1 MKKIIVK
8 ITFALAVVVATGYTV
23 YSSQTSSKMSGIA
36 LNNVEALASGEGAGI
51 TCSRSCSDGIG
62 QCYKLYD
69 EWGHCHFSGNQS
81 DNCTC

>member
-36 LNNVEALASGEGAGI
+36 LNNVEALASGEGIGV
-51 TCSRSCSDGIG
+51 TCSSSCSDGVG
-62 QCYKLYD
+62 RCWLLSAS
-69 EWGHCHFSGNQS
+69 GHCVFSGYQVDYCS
-81 DNCTC
+81 C